1 MFGFKGIVL
10 AGSLVL
16 GASSL
21 ALSSQPASALSQL
34 AVSDQYVCQILQ
46 SNVECWGD
54 LPPFARKT
62 FKRPQQ
68 IAGDIW
74 KFCVL
79 DDGNLQCWSKNFA
92 ENRFKE
98 EQLPKPSGRVTSF
111 AQTKGRVCVIDDG
124 FLKCVGPDSTWIL
137 QSEVGQKYTRVAV
150 IEPDYDYDSMF
161 FVCGIAERGV
171 NCWQA
176 DSDFKKFTHYM
187 TALTDAS
194 FSDLAQ
200 GNLSVWVVGAN
211 GLRSVE
217 LSSRNE
223 QFENVPRLVQVSGTG
238 GTLLCGTTEGAT
250 PYCRLENRNRVI
262 DQPLVPSP
270 PLTDVV
276 EVQPAEW
283 GTVCAL
289 RKNSSVTCWGRGAR
303 FSRAR

>member
-16 GASSL
+16 GAFAL

-34 AVSDQYVCQILQ
+34 AVSEQYVCQILQ

-62 FKRPQQ
+62 FKKPQQ

-74 KFCVL
+74 EFCVL
-79 DDGNLQCWSKNFA
+79 DDGSLQCWSKNFA
-92 ENRFKE
+92 DNRFKE
-98 EQLPKPSGRVTSF
+98 EQLPKTSGRVTSF

-124 FLKCVGPDSTWIL
+124 VLKCVGPDATWIL

-150 IEPDYDYDSMF
+150 IHQDYDSYSMF
-161 FVCGIAERGV
+161 FVCGLAERGV
-171 NCWQA
+171 NCWRA
-176 DSDFKKFTHYM
+176 NSDFKEFTPHM
-187 TALTDAS
+187 TALTDDS
-194 FSDLAQ
+194 FIDVIQ
-200 GNLSVWVVGAN
+200 GDLSVWVVGAD

-217 LSSRNE
+217 LSSRKE
-223 QFENVPRLVQVSGTG
+223 QFEKIPRLVQASGAG
-238 GTLLCGTTEGAT
+238 GTLLCGTTENAT
-250 PYCRLENRNRVI
+250 AYCRLENRNRPI
-262 DQPLVPSP
+262 DEPLIPSP
-270 PLTDVV
+270 RLTDVV

-283 GTVCAL
+283 GTTCAL
-289 RKNSSVTCWGRGAR
+289 QKNSSVTCWGRGAR